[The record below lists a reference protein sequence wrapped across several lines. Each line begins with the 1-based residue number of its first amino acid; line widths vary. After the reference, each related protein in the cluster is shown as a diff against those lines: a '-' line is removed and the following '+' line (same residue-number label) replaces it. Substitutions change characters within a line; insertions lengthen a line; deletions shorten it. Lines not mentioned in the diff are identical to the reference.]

1 MSLPSKPFA
10 TPTPSAPRHS
20 PPSISKWRRR
30 KTRTVGSSVRSD
42 FPTFPVL
49 PGVLMLEVLVQAARA
64 LMGEEGRRHVLGK
77 VSATRY
83 GTFVQPGESMWAEV
97 EMIKSDPETGFF
109 QFKGTGR
116 VHSPG
121 KDLGDADTCV
131 SSRFTMRP
139 MRIGVGGVT
148 SKCSDSTV
156 TSE

>member
-1 MSLPSKPFA
+1 MGYA
-10 TPTPSAPRHS
+10 SAMRFTLIDEILEQDENRILVVKNVTNAEEYLQDH
-20 PPSISKWRRR
+20 
-30 KTRTVGSSVRSD
+30 

-49 PGVLMLEVLVQAARA
+49 PGVLMLEVLVQAART
-64 LMGEEGRRHVLGK
+64 LMGDEGRRHVLGK

-97 EMIKSDPETGFF
+97 ELIKSDPETGFC
-109 QFKGTGR
+109 QFKGIGR

-139 MRIGVGGVT
+139 MRIGIGGVT
-148 SKCSDSTV
+148 PECSGSTV